1 MVLVLGLLAIGILAR
16 FLPHVPNFSPVMAIA
31 LFGGVYLRRSQAL
44 WLPLLLMVVTDLVLG
59 LHATIPFT
67 WGAVLLVSILGLWL
81 RKNVT
86 PLKVLTSA
94 LVSAIVFFI
103 ITNFGAWLAFY
114 PQTQEGF
121 VSCYTLAIPFF
132 RTTVVSTLA
141 YSVVLFGMYEL
152 IARRITGT
160 RLAPVLLSK

>member
-1 MVLVLGLLAIGILAR
+1 
-16 FLPHVPNFSPVMAIA
+16 
-31 LFGGVYLRRSQAL
+31 
-44 WLPLLLMVVTDLVLG
+44 
-59 LHATIPFT
+59 
-67 WGAVLLVSILGLWL
+67 
-81 RKNVT
+81 
-86 PLKVLTSA
+86 
-94 LVSAIVFFI
+94 
-103 ITNFGAWLAFY
+103 
-114 PQTQEGF
+114 